1 VSLAIFDLDNTLLAG
16 DSDYLWGKYLCE
28 HGIVDACEYESI
40 NQRFYDDYKAGSLD
54 ILAFLEFSLAPLTRF
69 SETELASMH
78 QDYMRKMITPL
89 ISDKA
94 LALVNRH
101 RDQGDVLMIITATNR
116 FITGPIAQAFGI
128 EHLLATEPEKINGRY
143 TGHVIDIPCFQD
155 GKVKRLNQWLDAN
168 HMDLHDS
175 WFYSDSH
182 NDLPLLQK
190 VSHPVAVNPDD
201 ILQRIAKEKNW
212 PIIQLHHDNR

>member
-1 VSLAIFDLDNTLLAG
+1 MSLAIFDLDNTLLAG

-69 SETELASMH
+69 SENELASMH
-78 QDYMRKMITPL
+78 QDYMRKSITPL

-94 LALVNRH
+94 RALVECH
-101 RDQGDVLMIITATNR
+101 RDKGDTLMIITATNR

-128 EHLLATEPEKINGRY
+128 EHLLATEPEKINGKY

-155 GKVKRLNQWLDAN
+155 GKVKRLNKWLAEN
-168 HMDLHDS
+168 KMDLNDS

-182 NDLPLLQK
+182 NDLPLLEQ
-190 VSHPVAVNPDD
+190 VSHPVAVNPDEK
-201 ILQRIAKEKNW
+201 LLAVAKQHNW